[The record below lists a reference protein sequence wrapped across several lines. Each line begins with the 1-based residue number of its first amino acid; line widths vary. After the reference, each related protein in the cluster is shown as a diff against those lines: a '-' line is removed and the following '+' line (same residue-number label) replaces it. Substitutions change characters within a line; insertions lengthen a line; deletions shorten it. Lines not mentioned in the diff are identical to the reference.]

1 MYKKQD
7 IILIQLLRITID
19 LNQGQ
24 KVYIFPY
31 ESQDSLQVANVLL
44 INKGNGFL
52 FKLVRLC
59 FITCFLTHFKHLNVR
74 LLLPLINESG
84 AIGPLQGIK
93 IFYLEFSGDK
103 VR

>member
-24 KVYIFPY
+24 KVYIFPDG
-31 ESQDSLQVANVLL
+31 SQNSLQVVNVLL
-44 INKGNGFL
+44 INQGKSFL
-52 FKLVRLC
+52 FKLIRLC
-59 FITCFLTHFKHLNVR
+59 FITSFLTHFNHLNVR
-74 LLLPLINESG
+74 LLLPLINVSG
-84 AIGPLQGIK
+84 AIRPLQGIK
-93 IFYLEFSGDK
+93 ILYLEFSGNK